1 MLHVIEQL
9 LQTAKQPLSQ
19 QYPLTD
25 VCLSDGSLLTAVL
38 PPSALNGP
46 VLTIHKQQKNLLT
59 LSDLVKQGTMSQAM
73 ATMLDDCVQA
83 RLNMLICGPASSGR
97 TTLLNALCVS
107 IPQCER
113 IVTIE
118 DVAELRL
125 NQPHR
130 IALQTNRAVHTTT
143 SDLLA
148 HAERM
153 HVQRVIVGECRSN
166 EAETLLQAMYNGLNG
181 VMTTMYA
188 QNVEDCLTRFET
200 LCVLAQK
207 EQSSIRTEV
216 IRRQIAQS
224 INVVI
229 SLSSEHKVTHI
240 LEVQHE
246 ACMS

>member
-1 MLHVIEQL
+1 
-9 LQTAKQPLSQ
+9 
-19 QYPLTD
+19 
-25 VCLSDGSLLTAVL
+25 
-38 PPSALNGP
+38 
-46 VLTIHKQQKNLLT
+46 
-59 LSDLVKQGTMSQAM
+59 
-73 ATMLDDCVQA
+73 
-83 RLNMLICGPASSGR
+83 
-97 TTLLNALCVS
+97 
-107 IPQCER
+107 
-113 IVTIE
+113 
-118 DVAELRL
+118 
-125 NQPHR
+125 
-130 IALQTNRAVHTTT
+130 
-143 SDLLA
+143 
-148 HAERM
+148 M
-153 HVQRVIVGECRSN
+153 HVQRVVVGECRSN